1 MQPSIHLKERV
12 LELRL
17 YLRLCQQILGGLFD
31 SNFQHYLSACVE
43 H

>member
-31 SNFQHYLSACVE
+31 SNFQHYLSACAE

>member
-1 MQPSIHLKERV
+1 MQPSIDLKERI

-17 YLRLCQQILGGLFD
+17 YLRLCQQILRGLFD
-31 SNFQHYLSACVE
+31 SNFQHYLSACAE